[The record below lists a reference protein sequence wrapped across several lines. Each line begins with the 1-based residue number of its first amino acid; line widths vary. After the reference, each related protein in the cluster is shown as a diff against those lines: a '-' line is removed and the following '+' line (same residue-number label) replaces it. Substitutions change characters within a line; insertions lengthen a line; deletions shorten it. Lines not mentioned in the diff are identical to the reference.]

1 MTVTNVEEANVALD
15 ALLRRLEELFGPAPL
30 TEDSAEERPAAGRVP
45 HPLGAHVMSDLRGSD
60 PRFTEADVNRAFAAL
75 DRVLQDYRW
84 HAGVNRL
91 PCETLVDALRAGG
104 VSRALAVLLF
114 KRLAEQPGFALRAV
128 PVYPEPP
135 TVLCV
140 EPEPGSP
147 FGWPSPFDG
156 PPACEG
162 AAEPEGFVEC
172 LETTEAAWLA
182 CFAEW
187 EHPSAAATPAE
198 ARPSTDEA
206 AAGRGAPQNM
216 EPPPSDGARPER
228 PTRDTPLTEDQ
239 LRAARA
245 SFDAW
250 HSYATINT
258 TAASWGV
265 DPALMQP
272 DSPSHVV
279 WKYGERSYSIDGRS
293 PVVVSVQ
300 MAAILDAFLAAG
312 AALDTPT
319 LEKHV
324 ENVSRV
330 IDQLEARFPG
340 AVRQPK
346 RKGEGYYIRVQ
357 LVPRE

>member
-1 MTVTNVEEANVALD
+1 
-15 ALLRRLEELFGPAPL
+15 
-30 TEDSAEERPAAGRVP
+30 
-45 HPLGAHVMSDLRGSD
+45 MSDLRGPD
-60 PRFTEADVNRAFAAL
+60 PRFTEADFNRAFAAL
-75 DRVLQDYRW
+75 DLVLQDWPWYQ
-84 HAGVNRL
+84 GVNRI
-91 PCETLVDALRAGG
+91 PREFLVEKLRTEGIT
-104 VSRALAVLLF
+104 RALAECLL
-114 KRLAEQPGFALRAV
+114 KRLAERPGFTLCTI
-128 PVYPEPP
+128 PVYPEPT
-135 TVLCV
+135 TVLRV
-140 EPEPGSP
+140 ASEPGSP
-147 FGWPSPFDG
+147 FNWPSPFDD
-156 PPACEG
+156 PPTCGA
-162 AAEPEGFVEC
+162 AAEPEWVVEC